1 MPEDKLIWANGS
13 IIHGIPSG
21 ADQIRFYHPTI
32 LIVDEAAYV
41 DDFQG
46 SFDAANPVCA
56 QIIAVSSAAPSWFG
70 DVCQEAEWLY

>member
-13 IIHGIPSG
+13 IIHGVPSS

-56 QIIAVSSAAPSWFG
+56 
-70 DVCQEAEWLY
+70 